1 MKALGDMGPLVIGA
15 LAPLA
20 VTSAKHEPTALA
32 LGTFLSLLLGRMTF
46 NLQPEPV
53 VYDLVREQTA
63 LKSLMITSNLNRT
76 VRLSLGAVYVYAAIS
91 YNKRLAESARS
102 DNDKDKVP
110 STLAKIGSTAT
121 SWIGTFML
129 VFIGAVWC
137 SSGYY
142 GQ

>member
-20 VTSAKHEPTALA
+20 ATSAKHEPTALA

-63 LKSLMITSNLNRT
+63 LKSLMITVTSIALFVCRSVLCTYTQRFPTTRALQNQLEATTTKTKCPLLLQNLVLLLDWYIHACFHRG
-76 VRLSLGAVYVYAAIS
+76 RLV
-91 YNKRLAESARS
+91 
-102 DNDKDKVP
+102 
-110 STLAKIGSTAT
+110 
-121 SWIGTFML
+121 
-129 VFIGAVWC
+129 
-137 SSGYY
+137 
-142 GQ
+142 